1 LLSFFEKKDK
11 SNVDIGNTLSTT
23 TEIRMSKNKIK
34 YFQSDSVLEEF
45 YKALANKDEKK
56 LRRVHIPRSDVFY
69 ARRAYF
75 ESTGNW
81 ESLDRI
87 ERSMYLEGMLSKH
100 DVLDPER
107 KREWEYRYEEKMEQ
121 PKTQC
126 KNDCS

>member
-1 LLSFFEKKDK
+1 
-11 SNVDIGNTLSTT
+11 
-23 TEIRMSKNKIK
+23 M
-34 YFQSDSVLEEF
+34 LEEF
-45 YKALANKDEKK
+45 YNALANKDEKK